1 MKRLIPAA
9 IALCIMFSMTS
20 CARSNNTT
28 PERISGGQTKI
39 AASEASAASDKSKT
53 EDRFYLT
60 YNGVKIVLGA
70 ETAPVVKAI
79 GKEYVYTENPSCA
92 YVGIDYTYDYKSFII
107 YAQSKD
113 GKEFINTV
121 EVRDNTVDC
130 GGVKVGQTL
139 DDAQKVYGTPSSTA
153 DYGISYVKNGTEL
166 QFITDGSGKIIY
178 ILYTNETKD

>member
-9 IALCIMFSMTS
+9 IALAIVLSMTS
-20 CARSNNTT
+20 CAASNDTT
-28 PERISGGQTKI
+28 PELVSGGQTKI
-39 AASEASAASDKSKT
+39 AATGGSGASDNAQT
-53 EDRFYLT
+53 EDKYYLT

-79 GKEYVYTENPSCA
+79 GKDYVYTENPSCA

-139 DDAQKVYGTPSSTA
+139 DDAKKVFGTPSSDA
-153 DYGISYVKNGTEL
+153 EYGIVYVKNGTEI

>member
-1 MKRLIPAA
+1 
-9 IALCIMFSMTS
+9 MFSMTS
-20 CARSNNTT
+20 CTRSNDTT

-39 AASEASAASDKSKT
+39 AASEASAASDKNQT

-60 YNGVKIVLGA
+60 YNGIKIVLGA

-130 GGVKVGQTL
+130 G
-139 DDAQKVYGTPSSTA
+139 
-153 DYGISYVKNGTEL
+153 I
-166 QFITDGSGKIIY
+166 KIIS
-178 ILYTNETKD
+178 

>member
-9 IALCIMFSMTS
+9 IALCVLMSMTS
-20 CARSNNTT
+20 CAASNDTT
-28 PERISGGQTKI
+28 PELVSGGQTKI
-39 AASEASAASDKSKT
+39 AASGASAASDNNQI
-53 EDRFYLT
+53 EDKYYLT

-107 YAQSKD
+107 YAQTKD

-139 DDAQKVYGTPSSTA
+139 DEAKKVFGTPSSDA
-153 DYGISYVKNGTEL
+153 EYGIIYVKNGTEL
-166 QFITDGSGKIIY
+166 QFIADDSGKIIY